1 MEAESSAFRTFKGRF
16 QATSRLNGSRA
27 PTVHPINQRTPVH
40 TQRRAL
46 MNTSL
51 TTRLNSFAASI
62 AITLAIVW
70 MVADYAYPP
79 APAMQLASA
88 AR

>member
-1 MEAESSAFRTFKGRF
+1 
-16 QATSRLNGSRA
+16 
-27 PTVHPINQRTPVH
+27 
-40 TQRRAL
+40 

-51 TTRLNSFAASI
+51 TTRLTSFAASI